1 MLASRKSS
9 DFEMDTDKSFSVRW
23 YGQYHGQTGRNRITS
38 CLPTIRSESQLLFP
52 RTPFERR
59 GSRDGRFRVLEAGS
73 IGDSRLRLKNCLA
86 RVTMS

>member
-38 CLPTIRSESQLLFP
+38 CLPTIRPESCVWISRAVFGDPNLLV
-52 RTPFERR
+52 RLSGLSR
-59 GSRDGRFRVLEAGS
+59 GSG
-73 IGDSRLRLKNCLA
+73 
-86 RVTMS
+86 